1 MLAVTVTVYVLA
13 GGIRLKPPPT
23 QPVRAETPHSAAN
36 DSRPSVAQRRLC
48 LRGIKSQPSKARAG
62 SAAAGPAGTTPA
74 PLLPA
79 RVCCVWMLSVVV
91 ADVLPGVMLDC
102 PKVAVAPG
110 GRPLA
115 ANVTAGMVA
124 PFCAV
129 TVRVNCAELPGAMEI
144 AGMAD
149 AITAVLAGEIER
161 IVGSDGFKSRLEP
174 LGVLPTFIG
183 GDALVKF
190 QQSELA
196 KWGKAVHDAG
206 VRID

>member
-1 MLAVTVTVYVLA
+1 M
-13 GGIRLKPPPT
+13 
-23 QPVRAETPHSAAN
+23 
-36 DSRPSVAQRRLC
+36 
-48 LRGIKSQPSKARAG
+48 
-62 SAAAGPAGTTPA
+62 
-74 PLLPA
+74 
-79 RVCCVWMLSVVV
+79 WMLSVVV

-149 AITAVLAGEIER
+149 AITKSGMLVPLPAMLAVC
-161 IVGSDGFKSRLEP
+161 
-174 LGVLPTFIG
+174 
-183 GDALVKF
+183 GDAGSLSATRMFPVALPVVTGEKVTEMV
-190 QQSELA
+190 QLA
-196 KWGKAVHDAG
+196 PAASVAPQKWCL
-206 VRID
+206 RWR